1 MIKIDI
7 NLVFTIINLIV
18 LYLLMKKFLFGPII
32 GVMEKRKAMID
43 EQFASAEKT
52 TTEANQLKGQY
63 EDALKSAKEESFS
76 IVEQAKDEAKVQ
88 ADSIVK
94 RANDQAGQILE
105 KARRDISTEQE
116 AAMKAM
122 EGKVAELAMDAAS
135 RIMGKK
141 NDEAQDMS
149 LYDQFLEGAGDLSV
163 PGEAICET
171 GRIFKNTPEIGK
183 MLENPLVSLK
193 EKEQVIERVFPQ
205 EMKSFLKVTCKYQ
218 KIDRIGEI
226 LEAYDA
232 YSREQKGIL
241 KAELLYVT
249 RPAEEQENK
258 MKEFLRSQFSA
269 REVELTLTEDKSL
282 VGGFVLRAGDR
293 EYDWSLIGRYKK
305 LKQKLTRR

>member
-1 MIKIDI
+1 MTETSI
-7 NLVFTIINLIV
+7 NYAKA
-18 LYLLMKKFLFGPII
+18 LYG
-32 GVMEKRKAMID
+32 
-43 EQFASAEKT
+43 
-52 TTEANQLKGQY
+52 
-63 EDALKSAKEESFS
+63 
-76 IVEQAKDEAKVQ
+76 
-88 ADSIVK
+88 
-94 RANDQAGQILE
+94 
-105 KARRDISTEQE
+105 
-116 AAMKAM
+116 
-122 EGKVAELAMDAAS
+122 
-135 RIMGKK
+135 
-141 NDEAQDMS
+141 
-149 LYDQFLEGAGDLSV
+149 LSV

-232 YSREQKGIL
+232 YSREQK
-241 KAELLYVT
+241 
-249 RPAEEQENK
+249 
-258 MKEFLRSQFSA
+258 
-269 REVELTLTEDKSL
+269 VELTLTEDKSL

>member
-1 MIKIDI
+1 MTETSI
-7 NLVFTIINLIV
+7 NYAKA
-18 LYLLMKKFLFGPII
+18 LYG
-32 GVMEKRKAMID
+32 
-43 EQFASAEKT
+43 
-52 TTEANQLKGQY
+52 
-63 EDALKSAKEESFS
+63 
-76 IVEQAKDEAKVQ
+76 
-88 ADSIVK
+88 
-94 RANDQAGQILE
+94 
-105 KARRDISTEQE
+105 
-116 AAMKAM
+116 
-122 EGKVAELAMDAAS
+122 
-135 RIMGKK
+135 
-141 NDEAQDMS
+141 
-149 LYDQFLEGAGDLSV
+149 LSV

-193 EKEQVIERVFPQ
+193 EKEQVIERIFPQ
-205 EMKSFLKVTCKYQ
+205 
-218 KIDRIGEI
+218 
-226 LEAYDA
+226 
-232 YSREQKGIL
+232 QKGIL

>member
-1 MIKIDI
+1 MTETSI
-7 NLVFTIINLIV
+7 NYAKA
-18 LYLLMKKFLFGPII
+18 LYG
-32 GVMEKRKAMID
+32 
-43 EQFASAEKT
+43 
-52 TTEANQLKGQY
+52 
-63 EDALKSAKEESFS
+63 
-76 IVEQAKDEAKVQ
+76 
-88 ADSIVK
+88 
-94 RANDQAGQILE
+94 
-105 KARRDISTEQE
+105 
-116 AAMKAM
+116 
-122 EGKVAELAMDAAS
+122 
-135 RIMGKK
+135 
-141 NDEAQDMS
+141 
-149 LYDQFLEGAGDLSV
+149 LSV

-193 EKEQVIERVFPQ
+193 ENEQG
-205 EMKSFLKVTCKYQ
+205 MKRFLKVTCKYQ